1 MVQHK
6 QMWVNKGTVS
16 WIKFGSLRNH
26 YDSIE
31 NVFLFFQTLLQLF
44 RLV

>member
-1 MVQHK
+1 
-6 QMWVNKGTVS
+6 MWVNQGTVLVGK
-16 WIKFGSLRNH
+16 IGSLRNH

-31 NVFLFFQTLLQLF
+31 NIFLFFQTLLQLF